1 MHDAYSPLVFF
12 HHSLRLRTLMVD
24 NQPWFVA
31 HDFARLIG
39 VPDAQSLLAA
49 LEPHEQQP
57 LCLEYTRDFHEE
69 VTTISDIGAYKALFH
84 FGKPEHGDIGR
95 WLSEVLVPTLHDYHR
110 VPDAAPRRSSLS
122 FEGRQLGVVRWQGE
136 VWVAW
141 RDLPALMTSG
151 KEVSA

>member
-1 MHDAYSPLVFF
+1 MHDAFTPLVFV
-12 HHSLRLRTLMVD
+12 HHNQRLRTLMVD
-24 NQPWFVA
+24 NQPWLVA

-39 VPDAQSLLAA
+39 HPDAHALLAA
-49 LEPHEQQP
+49 LAPHEQQT
-57 LCLEYTRDFHEE
+57 LRLEYTSDFHEE
-69 VTTISDIGAYKALFH
+69 VTAISDFGAYKVLFQ
-84 FGKPEHGDIGR
+84 FGAPEHGDIGR

-110 VPDAAPRRSSLS
+110 VPDAAPCRDVMNVQGRRI
-122 FEGRQLGVVRWQGE
+122 GVVKWQDE